1 MKNTFEVA
9 QLTELTVRFTLEL
22 FIRLKLKKVNQSL
35 LEQPCSKLQSRIILQ
50 IFYDCKT

>member
-22 FIRLKLKKVNQSL
+22 FLRFKLNEVDQYL
-35 LEQPCSKLQSRIILQ
+35 LEQRCAKLQSRTACTDIL
-50 IFYDCKT
+50 